1 MQARVII
8 LTLLTNIHLVFSQS
22 VTISGYISNKET
34 GEKLIGASIYD
45 ATKLKGTTSNNY
57 GFYSLSYSKGDT
69 VNLIVSYIGYSIFQQ
84 KFVIKANVTLD
95 VMLEPGTELEQVEVR
110 STRPIYERAEI
121 STHKIPIHEI
131 KKLPAIGGECD
142 LVKALQ
148 FLPGVQSGNE
158 GSSGLY
164 VRGGSPDQNL
174 ILLDG
179 VPLYYVNHMGG
190 FVSVFN
196 PDAINS
202 VSLIKGG
209 FPARYGNRLSSVLD
223 VRMNEGNMKNFKGNS
238 TIGLISSKV
247 CMEGPLKKDTS
258 SYIISFRRFL
268 YDIFTRPITYFAL
281 GGVSLGY
288 NFYDFNIKTNYTFS
302 PRNRLYFSYYM
313 GDDKLSVRIRNKD
326 LEMKKASGVVKWGNK
341 LGTLRWAHVFNQKL
355 FSNTSLYY
363 THYRHQVI
371 QDYVYDPDYS
381 YNKYFSGISDVGLNL
396 ELEYS
401 PLSNYRIMFGG
412 SAVYHHYLPSLSE
425 NRQLYDGISNS
436 YKHRGFNPKAFE
448 SAVYIENQA
457 DFFKLFNLN
466 AGVRLSNYQLADT
479 GFLSVEPRLLLSV
492 RTSMVSAVKLA
503 YSTMQQNIHL
513 LTSEGTG
520 MPVDYWIPATAKLL
534 PEQSR
539 QLSAAWVLSTHKNM
553 FEWSIE
559 GFYKQMNN
567 LVSFEEG
574 INYLGNSGDWQ
585 DKVETGGKGVSYGL
599 EFFARKKTGKSTG
612 WIGYTLAKT
621 TRQFEN
627 QNRGNIYPYKYD
639 RRHDISMVYTYKLNE
654 KIDFSATWVYGT
666 GNAIT
671 LATGH
676 YLAIDDNDYVTHRD
690 KGNYTGPFKL
700 YDAHIYGG
708 KNSFRMRDYHR
719 LDVGINFRK
728 EKKKG
733 ERIWNI
739 SIYNVYSRKNPY
751 YYYWDIEYT
760 YDRSTG
766 QSTASSPKLYQVSL
780 FPIMPSVSYSFVF

>member
-1 MQARVII
+1 MIFAFNIQLVI
-8 LTLLTNIHLVFSQS
+8 SQP
-22 VTISGYISNKET
+22 VTIFGYISDKHT
-34 GEKLIGASIYD
+34 SEKLIGANVYD
-45 ATKLKGTTSNNY
+45 GRKQTGTTSNNY
-57 GFYSLSYSKGDT
+57 GFYSLQYRKGDT
-69 VNLIVSYIGYSIFQQ
+69 VNLIVSYIGYSVFKKQLIL
-84 KFVIKANVTLD
+84 KENNELNIL
-95 VMLEPGTELEQVEVR
+95 LEPGSELEEVVVKGA
-110 STRPIYERAEI
+110 RPIEERTEI
-121 STHKIPIHEI
+121 STHKIPIQEI
-131 KKLPAIGGECD
+131 KKLPAIGGESD

-223 VRMNEGNMKNFKGNS
+223 IRMNEGNMKEFKGRS

-247 CMEGPLKKDTS
+247 CVEGPLKQDTS

-268 YDIFTRPITYFAL
+268 YDFFTRPITYFAL
-281 GGVSLGY
+281 DGVSLGY
-288 NFYDFNIKTNYTFS
+288 NFYDFNMKTNYIFS
-302 PRNRLYFSYYM
+302 PRNRLYMSSYM
-313 GDDKLSVRIRNKD
+313 GDDKLSVSIRHKD
-326 LEMKKASGVVKWGNK
+326 MELKKASGKLQWGNI
-341 LGTLRWAHVFNQKL
+341 LAVMRWNHIFSHNL
-355 FSNTSLYY
+355 FSNVTLYY
-363 THYRHQVI
+363 TRYRHRTI

-381 YNKYFSGISDVGLNL
+381 YSKYYSGISDVGLNF
-396 ELEYS
+396 EAEYFPRS
-401 PLSNYRIMFGG
+401 FNRLMFG
-412 SAVYHHYLPSLSE
+412 SSMIYHHYLPSYSE

-436 YKHRGFNPKAFE
+436 YKYRGFNPR
-448 SAVYIENQA
+448 AVETAGYLENHA
-457 DFFKLFNLN
+457 DLFRIIKIN
-466 AGVRLSNYQLADT
+466 AGVRLSDYQLADT
-479 GFLSVEPRLLLSV
+479 GFFSVEPRLLINIK
-492 RTSMVSAVKLA
+492 TSPSSAIKLA
-503 YSTMQQNIHL
+503 YSSMQQSIHL
-513 LTSEGTG
+513 LTSEGAG
-520 MPVDYWIPATAKLL
+520 MPVDYWIPATAKLV

-539 QLSAAWVLSTHKNM
+539 QYSAAFVLSTHKNM
-553 FEWSIE
+553 LEWSIE

-585 DKVETGGKGVSYGL
+585 DKVETGGKGISYGI
-599 EFFARKKTGKSTG
+599 EFFVQKTSGKSTG
-612 WIGYTLAKT
+612 WIGYTLAKA

-627 QNRGNIYPYKYD
+627 QNGGKAYPFKYD
-639 RRHDISMVYTYKLNE
+639 RRHDISIVYTYKLSE

-676 YLAIDDNDYVTHRD
+676 YLAIDDNDDYSGFRD
-690 KGNYTGPFKL
+690 ENNYTGPFRL
-700 YDAHIYGG
+700 YEAHIYGG

-719 LDVGINFRK
+719 LDIGVNFRK
-728 EKKKG
+728 VKKRG

-739 SIYNVYSRKNPY
+739 SIYNVYNRKNPY
-751 YYYWDIEYT
+751 YYYWDIEYQHD
-760 YDRSTG
+760 YSTG
-766 QSTASSPKLYQVSL
+766 LSTASAPKLYQVSL
-780 FPIMPSVSYSFVF
+780 FPIIPSVSYSFVF